1 VVAFLASLAVV
12 LAADQA
18 LKAAAF
24 NLAEAESGFVYRE
37 NPDGGF
43 AALPPWAGGLVLL
56 VAAACMYALGASE
69 EWPAL
74 MSIGLGAALGGA
86 ASNFIDRLRFG
97 YVVDYVGL
105 PNGAALNLGDAAIAT
120 GTVLAVLGYLLEL
133 SS

>member
-1 VVAFLASLAVV
+1 MVAFLASLAVV

-56 VAAACMYALGASE
+56 VATGCMYALGASE
-69 EWPAL
+69 GWPAL